1 MKNGSAFEVG
11 SVDSLSLK
19 SFAAFILK
27 GDDLEKLEDFLVEN
41 GIVDFRIAF
50 AIWGAMFGFSKIPK
64 NYFNLLSECE
74 NAGYEMAVYK
84 HIRQAIH
91 DKSIASEPQI
101 QQSFPMPVSLTK
113 EDTPGGSMLA
123 NFFEKYPA
131 ARRWEEKL
139 QSLLNE
145 CGGFTANFIT
155 KFKTTKAKELGGIV
169 KGVKKPDADNFFEK
183 AFSVK
188 RHSTK
193 LFKSTN

>member
-1 MKNGSAFEVG
+1 
-11 SVDSLSLK
+11 
-19 SFAAFILK
+19 
-27 GDDLEKLEDFLVEN
+27 
-41 GIVDFRIAF
+41 
-50 AIWGAMFGFSKIPK
+50 
-64 NYFNLLSECE
+64 
-74 NAGYEMAVYK
+74 
-84 HIRQAIH
+84 
-91 DKSIASEPQI
+91 
-101 QQSFPMPVSLTK
+101 
-113 EDTPGGSMLA
+113 MLA

-188 RHSTK
+188 RPTLPNFSNQQTEQQFFYADDCAWNIIK
-193 LFKSTN
+193 AFVPDKDKKTIKKNLEWFQQDWCNPKSKYYGWEDGREAPKGNPNKTPVADRTNHEAITACCNILKKHTTDSVIDEMKRTLLQRYPDVTN